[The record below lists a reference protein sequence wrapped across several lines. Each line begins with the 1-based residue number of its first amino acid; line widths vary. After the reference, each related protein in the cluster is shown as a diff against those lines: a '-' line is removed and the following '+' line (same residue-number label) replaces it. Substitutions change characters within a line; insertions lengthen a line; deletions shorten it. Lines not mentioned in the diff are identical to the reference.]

1 MLELIN
7 AKSNQKKNNSY
18 GGPKA
23 IITCTHKLTNREVLF
38 CSNQRDFFFFPLN
51 GIRTHNLSMI
61 FQLQTVNERLEIYLI
76 YIDKDGN
83 AEEWKW
89 RMELERG
96 RGQKWKVV
104 LRLAC
109 ACTRRFAQLLCVCV
123 CVRFLFFFK
132 FVCVGL
138 DD

>member
-1 MLELIN
+1 MPELIN
-7 AKSNQKKNNSY
+7 AKSNKKQLWRTKSNHHMH
-18 GGPKA
+18 PQ
-23 IITCTHKLTNREVLF
+23 THQPWGFVLF
-38 CSNQRDFFFFPLN
+38 KSTIFFSLN
-51 GIRTHNLSMI
+51 GVRTHNLSMI

-109 ACTRRFAQLLCVCV
+109 ACTRRFAQLLCVCLCARCFFV
-123 CVRFLFFFK
+123 FFFK